1 MKVEGEKARVGESR
15 KVKELTGY
23 RALLSVDPGFIAT
36 GQGADAFVSG
46 GDGDDTDKRNEER
59 EGGADVPPAENYT
72 EVIGVPGEEHLQL
85 RLAIEKSRES
95 SRLTTDVHVT
105 SISSHIHS
113 HIVHAVIHMRMIHC
127 ESECYNNLYMIES
140 IDISEVYGNSSL
152 RRSVRFQ

>member
-1 MKVEGEKARVGESR
+1 MKVEGGKARMGRVE
-15 KVKELTGY
+15 K
-23 RALLSVDPGFIAT
+23 ALLSVDPGFIAT

-46 GDGDDTDKRNEER
+46 GDGDDANKGDEEG

-72 EVIGVPGEEHLQL
+72 EIVRVPGEEHLQL

-113 HIVHAVIHMRMIHC
+113 HIVHAVIHMRVIHC
-127 ESECYNNLYMIES
+127 ESECYVNLYIIES
-140 IDISEVYGNSSL
+140 IDIDEVYGSSSL